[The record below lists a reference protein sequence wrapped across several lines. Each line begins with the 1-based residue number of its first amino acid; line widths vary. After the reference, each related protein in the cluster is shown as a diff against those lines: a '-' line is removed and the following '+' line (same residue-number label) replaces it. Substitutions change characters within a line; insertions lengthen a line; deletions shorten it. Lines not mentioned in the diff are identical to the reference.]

1 MDANP
6 EDDRRR
12 PLRAKGL
19 GHDVTQGWSARD
31 LIHHIGRRLD
41 AARDQRA
48 ADSLAGRLRA
58 PRSQRPNSRPAS
70 EREQTSDG
78 EFDQLARDLHQLL
91 RETDERLDRLGHDAR
106 VVLTVING
114 RAQLL
119 RRQALA
125 TGAPDLRVIRSM
137 AEIERAVARLHGLL
151 NDHLAPPTGRMRT
164 ETDPGN
170 GRADEP

>member
-6 EDDRRR
+6 EDDRQRS
-12 PLRAKGL
+12 LHSDEF
-19 GHDVTQGWSARD
+19 GHDGMRGRSARD
-31 LIHHIGRRLD
+31 LIHDIGRRLD

-48 ADSLAGRLRA
+48 ADSPAWRLRA

-78 EFDQLARDLHQLL
+78 EFDQLARDLHRLL
-91 RETDERLDRLGHDAR
+91 GETDGRLDRLGHDAR
-106 VVLTVING
+106 VVLTVIKG

-137 AEIERAVARLHGLL
+137 DEIERAVARLHGLL
-151 NDHLAPPTGRMRT
+151 HDHLAPPTGRT
-164 ETDPGN
+164 PTDTDPGN